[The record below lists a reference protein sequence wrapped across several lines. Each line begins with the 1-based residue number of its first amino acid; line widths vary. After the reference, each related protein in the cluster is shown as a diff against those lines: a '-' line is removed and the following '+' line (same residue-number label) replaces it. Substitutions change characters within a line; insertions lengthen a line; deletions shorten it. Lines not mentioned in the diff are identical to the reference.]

1 MKTHMRNPG
10 SKKWRLRW
18 RSLEGPTWTQEDA
31 NVAFDWSISG
41 YLPLFMFLFPWL
53 LITHWELLISL
64 SLMHVWLLY
73 SLETLACWLYRL
85 IFSFI
90 LTYWLSLLYDYSA
103 HLDMLLLILFIL
115 TWLILLIVYYHDCYG
130 ACYPC

>member
-1 MKTHMRNPG
+1 MGTHVRNPG
-10 SKKWRLRW
+10 SKKWRLHW
-18 RSLEGPTWTQEDA
+18 RSLEGPTWTQEEA

-41 YLPLFMFLFPWL
+41 YLPLFMFLFAWL

-90 LTYWLSLLYDYSA
+90 LTYWLSLSYDYFA
-103 HLDMLLLILFIL
+103 HLDKLFLILFIL
-115 TWLILLIVYYHDCYG
+115 TWLILLIVYYHDCYR